1 MMAKKCVLILLDGV
15 GDRSY
20 AELADQTPL
29 QAAHTPFMDKIAA
42 SGANGL
48 YHAGLIGQALPSENA
63 HFSMFGYE
71 SSEFP
76 GRGALEALGAG
87 IDLTIED
94 VAVLAHFASLRE
106 ENKCLF
112 LADGKPEASLD
123 EIKIL
128 IEAAG
133 KYRGEGVKI
142 RFIHT
147 NGLRGI
153 LVLHGQTAPF
163 ITDTDPVING
173 SKVIDL
179 KPWSDYNN
187 DTAVQNTVRVLKT
200 YLLNIYHT
208 LKKHP
213 LNGARIQRG
222 LEPIN
227 GMVTQR
233 AGKLK
238 SVVSFKERYGMRGL
252 SIASGLVYQGLSA
265 FIGMD
270 FKKVKDTKDPGKD
283 MAERLTLACKALDDY
298 DFIHIHTKAP
308 DEAAHTKD
316 PSAKKQVIESLD
328 KGIGRVMDLFMGN
341 PEVLMI
347 LSADHSTPSSGPL
360 IHSGEP
366 VPLIFCGP
374 GVRRDGVRRFD
385 EINASKGALGFVR
398 GKELMYLILNH
409 LDRAKLK
416 GLMDTPE
423 DQPFWPG
430 KYEPFTLE

>member
-1 MMAKKCVLILLDGV
+1 MSKKCILLLLDGL

-20 AELADQTPL
+20 AELAYQTPL
-29 QAAHTPFMDKIAA
+29 QAAQTPFMDKIAA

-87 IDLTIED
+87 IDLTADD
-94 VAVLAHFASLRE
+94 VAVLAHFASLKE
-106 ENKCLF
+106 ENKSLF
-112 LADGKPEASLD
+112 LADGKPEASLG
-123 EIKIL
+123 ERKLL

-133 KYRGEGVKI
+133 EYSCDGVKI
-142 RFIHT
+142 RFVHT

-153 LVLHGQTAPF
+153 LVLSGQTAPF
-163 ITDTDPVING
+163 ITDTDPLING
-173 SKVIDL
+173 SKVVDL
-179 KPWSDYNN
+179 KPWSDYSN
-187 DTAVQNTVRVLKT
+187 DTAVQNTVRVLKS

-213 LNGARIQRG
+213 LNDARVRRG

-238 SVVSFKERYGMRGL
+238 SVACFKERYGMRGL
-252 SIASGLVYQGLSA
+252 YIASGIVYQGLSA
-265 FIGMD
+265 FIGLD
-270 FKKVKDTKDPGKD
+270 FRKVTDTKDPGKD
-283 MAERLTLACKALDDY
+283 LAERLTLARKALDDY

-308 DEAAHTKD
+308 DEAAHTKN
-316 PSAKKQVIESLD
+316 PEAKKQVIESLD
-328 KGIGRVMDLFMGN
+328 KGIGTVIDRFMDN
-341 PEVLMI
+341 PELLII
-347 LSADHSTPSSGPL
+347 LAADHSTPSSGPL

-366 VPLIFCGP
+366 VPLVFCGP
-374 GVRRDGVRRFD
+374 GVRRDGVQRFD
-385 EINASKGALGFVR
+385 EINASQGALGFVR
-398 GKELMYLILNH
+398 GKELIFLILNH

-416 GLMDTPE
+416 GLMDTPV

-430 KYEPFTLE
+430 KYDPFTVG